1 MYISHTIPQI
11 DLDSQKLKISK
22 KKLDWIQAQWDIHE
36 EVSITYFLNPMNHY
50 VGQ

>member
-22 KKLDWIQAQWDIHE
+22 KNWTEYKHSGISMRKSQLPI
-36 EVSITYFLNPMNHY
+36 F
-50 VGQ
+50 